1 MKPPLH
7 PAAVTALALVL
18 PGMGQVAN
26 RQPLRGLVFVF
37 FILLLGTLTALTAA
51 PGVSPVGRY
60 AGGIFIYAMA
70 LFDAYRTA
78 RLRRAWWRK
87 PQA

>member
-7 PAAVTALALVL
+7 PYAVAALAVVL

-37 FILLLGTLTALTAA
+37 FILLLGALTAQTA
-51 PGVSPVGRY
+51 EPGVSVIGRY
-60 AGGIFIYAMA
+60 AGGLFVYAIS
-70 LFDAYRTA
+70 LFDAYRLA
-78 RLRRAWWRK
+78 RLRFEVWRRA
-87 PQA
+87 